1 MLLTKRPI
9 KWIFFD
15 VGGTLFD
22 DEPVY
27 QFQERLI
34 FELLAEAGVDVS
46 EAEFANTIKTAR
58 ALYLPQYPNHLIWS
72 FTEDMEKY
80 AEVFGAY
87 SERMEEVE
95 FEKPYRDLIK
105 PLSGIKDLLLD
116 LHQQYR
122 LAIVGNQPQV
132 VRQCLEEENMLSLFD
147 VHAISAEMGLRK
159 PDLRFYLA
167 VLAMAHCQP
176 SETVMVGDRVDNDI
190 FPSRALGMT
199 SVLLKVGPHRKQP
212 VLSPEYLPHY
222 TCESVH
228 QLSKLLLSEVGV
240 KG

>member
-1 MLLTKRPI
+1 MLQTKRPI

-27 QFQERLI
+27 QFQEDLI
-34 FELLAEAGVDVS
+34 FELLTEHGIEIS
-46 EAEFANTIKTAR
+46 HTEFAQTVKTAR
-58 ALYLPQYPNHLIWS
+58 ALYLPKYPNHLIWS

-80 AEVFGAY
+80 DVVWSAY
-87 SERMEEVE
+87 EERMGTLE
-95 FEKPYRDLIK
+95 FESDFRDLIV
-105 PLSGIKDLLLD
+105 PLPGIKDLLLD
-116 LHQQYR
+116 LHQHYR

-132 VRQCLEEENMLSLFD
+132 VRECLEQHGMLGLFD

-176 SETVMVGDRVDNDI
+176 SETVMVGDRVDNDV
-190 FPSRALGMT
+190 FPARALGLT
-199 SVLLKVGPHRKQP
+199 TVLLKVGPHRKQP

-228 QLSKLLLSEVGV
+228 QLSKLLLSEG
-240 KG
+240 

>member
-1 MLLTKRPI
+1 MLLLKRPI

-27 QFQERLI
+27 QFQEDLI
-34 FELLAEAGVDVS
+34 FDLLADHGIDVS
-46 EAEFANTIKTAR
+46 PEEFAKTVKTAR
-58 ALYLPQYPNHLIWS
+58 ALYLPKYPNHLIWS
-72 FTEDMEKY
+72 FTEDMERY
-80 AEVFGAY
+80 GQVWAAY
-87 SERMEEVE
+87 EERMEAIENE
-95 FEKPYRDLIK
+95 PDFRELIT
-105 PLSGIKDLLLD
+105 PLPGIKDLLLD
-116 LHQQYR
+116 LRQHYN

-132 VRQCLEEENMLSLFD
+132 VRQCLQEHHMLPLFD

-159 PDLRFYLA
+159 PDFRFYLA

-190 FPSRALGMT
+190 FPARALGMT
-199 SVLLKVGPHRKQP
+199 TVLLKVGPHRKQP

-228 QLSKLLLSEVGV
+228 QLCKLLISEPTG
-240 KG
+240 